1 MTTYLKE
8 FITAPVPQSE
18 PLPGMVAN
26 SAGGHAYPVSDE
38 TRLTR
43 FLILGSEGG
52 SYYAKERQLTK
63 ENAENVIR
71 LLKNDTRRCLDLIC
85 DISKSG
91 RAPKNSPALFAMA
104 LAVTHGEE
112 SVRGQARERL
122 PEVARTGSHLLEF
135 VSYADAMRGWGR
147 ALKET
152 VAAWY
157 ENRPLDD
164 LVYQTVKYRDRSKWT
179 HRDVLRVAHPKTADE
194 ARNALFRW
202 ITKDELDD
210 ERPELELIRAYQHA
224 KTATIEETAE
234 LVRQHRMTWEMLPSE
249 ALKDKLIWEAMSG
262 HLPINALVR
271 NLATMTRNG
280 AIAPMN
286 SQWAVDRIN
295 RIGIGAG
302 RKIHP
307 VNVLKAL
314 LTYKA
319 GKGSRG
325 HHEWQPVPQIV
336 DALDAAFERS
346 FRHAPQTGQRLYL
359 GVDVSGS
366 MGWGQVAGVPGFT
379 PRMAA
384 CAMAMAVARR
394 EPNYVIRAFCHRME
408 KLDLTAATPLPEAI
422 RKTEQM
428 GFGGTD
434 CALPM
439 LDALKEGIPV
449 DCFVILTDSETWYG
463 KIHPAEALRKY
474 RRETGIPAK
483 LAVVGMVSNQI
494 SIADPEDAGM
504 MDVVGFDSAAPALL
518 ADFAGARQDA
528 GEADDEEV

>member
-18 PLPGMVAN
+18 PLPGMVEN

-38 TRLTR
+38 TRLAR

-63 ENAENVIR
+63 ENSENVVR
-71 LLKNDTRRCLDLIC
+71 LLQNDTRKCLDLIC
-85 DISKSG
+85 EISKSG
-91 RAPKNSPALFAMA
+91 RAPKNSPALFALA
-104 LAVTHGEE
+104 LAVTHGEQA
-112 SVRGQARERL
+112 VRGQARERL

-164 LVYQTVKYRDRSKWT
+164 LVYQTVKYRDRSQWT
-179 HRDVLRVAHPKTADE
+179 HRDVLRVAHPKAADA

-210 ERPELELIRAYQHA
+210 ERPELELARAFHQA

-249 ALKDKLIWEAMSG
+249 ALKAKEIWEAMSG
-262 HLPINALVR
+262 HLPVNALVR

-286 SQWAVDRIN
+286 AQWAVDRIN
-295 RIGIGAG
+295 RIGAAAG
-302 RKIHP
+302 PKIHP

-314 LTYKA
+314 LTYQA
-319 GKGSRG
+319 GQGRRG
-325 HHEWQPVPQIV
+325 QHEWQPVPQIV

-346 FRHAPQTGQRLYL
+346 FQHAPQTRQRLYL
-359 GVDVSGS
+359 AVDVSGS
-366 MGWGQVAGVPGFT
+366 MGYGEVAGVPGFT

-408 KLDLTAATPLPEAI
+408 KLDLTARTPLPEAI
-422 RKTEQM
+422 RQTEQM
-428 GFGGTD
+428 QFGGTD

-439 LDALKEGIPV
+439 LDALKENIPV
-449 DCFVILTDSETWYG
+449 DCFIVLTDSETWYG
-463 KIHPAEALRKY
+463 RIHPAEALRQY

-483 LAVVGMVSNQI
+483 LAVVGMVSNRYT
-494 SIADPEDAGM
+494 IADPDDAGM
-504 MDVVGFDSAAPALL
+504 MDVVGFDSAAPALI
-518 ADFAGARQDA
+518 ADFAGDSASRPATDS
-528 GEADDEEV
+528 DEQ